1 MTIVSV
7 KEDFYIEK
15 AKKLAEYFAEDA
27 AERDQLGGTPK
38 KQKDKIRESGLLNL
52 LIPKEYGGEGQ
63 EWSTALKIVREF
75 SKTDAAIG
83 HLYGYHSIFVS
94 NIQIKGTV
102 EQQANF
108 YPQSVRQNAF
118 WGNSSN
124 PLNKTLFGEKRG
136 DFYILNGSKDFSSG
150 SPDSEYL
157 WISFNDRIT
166 GQYTNGVVPT
176 NKKGIIVH
184 DDWDAIGQRQTGSGT
199 VEFSN
204 VKLEKNEIVDNYIY
218 HPTEAATL
226 GASLSQLVLTNV
238 FVGSAFGA
246 IEEAKNYT
254 RSKSRPWLTS
264 GVEKAF
270 DDPGIL
276 RKYGELWI
284 QAEAASSLADE
295 VALELDQAWKKGKEL
310 TSDERGEL
318 AVRVASANV
327 FSGDVALDVTSSI
340 FEVMGARS
348 TSAKYRYDRFWRN
361 VRTHTLHN
369 PAEYKLRNIGEW
381 VLNEQYPTPNPY
393 A

>member
-7 KEDFYIEK
+7 KEDYYIEK
-15 AKKLAEYFAEDA
+15 AKSLAKYFAEDS

-52 LIPKEYGGEGQ
+52 LIPREYGGEGQ
-63 EWSTALKIVREF
+63 QWSTALKIVREF
-75 SKTDAAIG
+75 SKTDAALG

-94 NIQIKGTV
+94 DLQIKGTL
-102 EQQANF
+102 EQQAYF

-124 PLNKTLFGEKRG
+124 PLNNTLLGEERG
-136 DFYILNGSKDFSSG
+136 DCYILNGSKTFSSG

-157 WISFNDRIT
+157 WVSFNDRVT

-176 NKKGIIVH
+176 NKEGIIVH

-204 VKLEKNEIVDNYIY
+204 VKLEKHEIVDNYIY
-218 HPTEAATL
+218 HPTESATL
-226 GASLSQLVLTNV
+226 GASLSQLVLTSV

-254 RSKSRPWLTS
+254 RSKTRPWLTA

-295 VALELDQAWKKGKEL
+295 VALQLDQAWKKGKEL

-327 FSGDVALDVTSSI
+327 FSGNVALDVTSSI

-369 PAEYKLRNIGEW
+369 PAEYKLRNVGHW